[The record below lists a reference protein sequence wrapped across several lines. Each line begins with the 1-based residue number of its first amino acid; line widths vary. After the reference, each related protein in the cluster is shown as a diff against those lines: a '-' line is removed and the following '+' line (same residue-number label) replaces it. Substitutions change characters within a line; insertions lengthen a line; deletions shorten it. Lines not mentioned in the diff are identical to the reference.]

1 LPPCLPD
8 VANDRA
14 SRDDDR
20 DAAAAEAVLNGTPEA
35 RRPVLDF
42 GYDMRSPS
50 TLLAGLALILALVSA
65 VVLIPLWIPVALL
78 AVSVLTREGAIKL

>member
-1 LPPCLPD
+1 
-8 VANDRA
+8 
-14 SRDDDR
+14 
-20 DAAAAEAVLNGTPEA
+20 
-35 RRPVLDF
+35 
-42 GYDMRSPS
+42 MRSPS